1 MSKKDTIVKTVQK
14 KEDFYVEFT
23 DEEMECLGF
32 ERGDKFE
39 VEVGDNQSIVLR
51 KMAKIDLDLEDFDKS
66 TLVFLIEESVREQ
79 KPVDDVIREVI
90 TKHLSELKSE
100 ATGQPDEAVEAVE

>member
-1 MSKKDTIVKTVQK
+1 MSNKDTIVKTVQK

-23 DEEMECLGF
+23 DEEMDRLGF

-39 VEVGDNQSIVLR
+39 VEVGDDQTIILR
-51 KMAKIDLDLEDFDKS
+51 KMAKVDLDLEEFDKS

-90 TKHLSELKSE
+90 TKQLSSLKDEEGSQ
-100 ATGQPDEAVEAVE
+100 TSQPKEAVE